1 MNQSVSKIN
10 HVDVVNGSPAPF
22 AAVKVMDS
30 TAVVA
35 AVTVS
40 SLLLL
45 LLLLNV
51 VVVIVVDWCVVFGA
65 DILYPDGV

>member
-35 AVTVS
+35 AVTVAFAA
-40 SLLLL
+40 L
-45 LLLLNV
+45 V
-51 VVVIVVDWCVVFGA
+51 AVAVKCCCCCRC
-65 DILYPDGV
+65 YCC

>member
-22 AAVKVMDS
+22 VAVKVMDS

-35 AVTVS
+35 AVTVAFAA
-40 SLLLL
+40 L
-45 LLLLNV
+45 V
-51 VVVIVVDWCVVFGA
+51 AVAVKCCCCCRC
-65 DILYPDGV
+65 YCC